1 MTGSPQ
7 QPGHRSVVDEALKQR
22 LRNQPRRD
30 AFFSDGGRSAAPDN
44 PDDGHPLEL
53 RGRNLREDH

>member
-1 MTGSPQ
+1 MTASPQ

-30 AFFSDGGRSAAPDN
+30 QRIDDSPRLAPADE

-53 RGRNLREDH
+53 RGRGLRSDR

>member
-1 MTGSPQ
+1 MTASPQ

-22 LRNQPRRD
+22 LRNQPRRETLPD
-30 AFFSDGGRSAAPDN
+30 DGRRHAAPDD

-53 RGRNLREDH
+53 RGRGLRGDL

>member
-1 MTGSPQ
+1 MTASPQ

-30 AFFSDGGRSAAPDN
+30 QRTDDSNRVAAPDD
-44 PDDGHPLEL
+44 PDEGHPLEL
-53 RGRNLREDH
+53 RGRGLRSDH